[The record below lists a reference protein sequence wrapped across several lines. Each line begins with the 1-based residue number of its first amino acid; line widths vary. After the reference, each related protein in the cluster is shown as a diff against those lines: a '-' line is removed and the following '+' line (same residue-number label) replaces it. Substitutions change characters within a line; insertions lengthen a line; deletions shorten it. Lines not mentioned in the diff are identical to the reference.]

1 MDENELNN
9 LIANTF
15 SNTGQQPRIHEM
27 DDNGKQYVHALAEHC
42 KANNTKFPYTS
53 AFKICKEKFNFTGS
67 QDAFRRAMI
76 KVEAGELTL

>member
-1 MDENELNN
+1 MDEKELSN
-9 LIANTF
+9 LIASTF
-15 SNTGQQPRIHEM
+15 SNTGQKSRIHEM

-42 KANNTKFPYTS
+42 NASNTKFPYTS